1 MAIGNARIAPFIND
15 VFTVTS
21 PWWTERWGTIHRG
34 LDISTGANDPVYSM
48 LDGKVVQMWHNDSSM
63 GNALVIKSN
72 EGTATLYMHL
82 ASFNVSLNQNVS
94 VGQQIGIEG
103 TTGDSTGIH
112 LHVEMQDMGSS
123 NTWHWSY
130 NKSDY
135 LDPTAFMGIDNV
147 KNTQWIYD
155 GTPIP
160 PTPTPTPTTSID
172 KKFPWVLYARRLR
185 AKR

>member
-1 MAIGNARIAPFIND
+1 MAVGKARIAPFIND

-21 PWWTERWGTIHRG
+21 PWWSDRGGEIHRG

-63 GNALVIKSN
+63 GNALVIKSDP
-72 EGTATLYMHL
+72 GIATLYMHL
-82 ASFNVSLNQNVS
+82 ASFSVSLNQTVS

-103 TTGDSTGIH
+103 TTGESTGIH

-130 NKSDY
+130 NKDDY

-160 PTPTPTPTTSID
+160 PEPTPTIN
-172 KKFPWVLYARRLR
+172 KRKGFPWVLYANKIRSRL
-185 AKR
+185 

>member
-1 MAIGNARIAPFIND
+1 MAVGNARIAPFIND

-21 PWWTERWGTIHRG
+21 PWWTDRGGEIHRG
-34 LDISTGANDPVYSM
+34 LDISTGAKDPVYSM
-48 LDGKVVQMWHNDSSM
+48 LDGTVVQMWYNDSSM
-63 GNALVIKSN
+63 GNALVIKADDN
-72 EGTATLYMHL
+72 TATLYMHL
-82 ASFNVSLNQNVS
+82 DSFSVSLNSKVK
-94 VGQQIGIEG
+94 VGQQVGIEG
-103 TTGDSTGIH
+103 TTGESTGVH
-112 LHVEMQDMGSS
+112 LHVEMQMMTGS
-123 NTWHWSY
+123 TWHWSY

-160 PTPTPTPTTSID
+160 PEPTPIVKTS
-172 KKFPWVLYARRLR
+172 KNFPWVLYARKLR